1 MEELAP
7 RELIANQYPG
17 DEEAEHCVEKCCCKR
32 EAEAYPQRRQHARI
46 AENIPQARGAE
57 RRRAQDQDREGKK
70 DDEAEIGQRIGKR
83 DGNPGIALGRRKRER
98 IGCTSSSIRLM
109 RYPSLAVGFQ
119 DCVEDTAVSEV
130 LPLSLVQPPKY
141 WSMVTSL
148 MAGNRATILGCRRF
162 GLGRAD
168 NNSSR

>member
-7 RELIANQYPG
+7 RELVANQYPG

-70 DDEAEIGQRIGKR
+70 DDEAEIGQRIGER
-83 DGNPGIALGRRKRER
+83 DGKPRNCACAPKTRAPR
-98 IGCTSSSIRLM
+98 
-109 RYPSLAVGFQ
+109 VHFVVHQ
-119 DCVEDTAVSEV
+119 DRSDIH
-130 LPLSLVQPPKY
+130 P
-141 WSMVTSL
+141 
-148 MAGNRATILGCRRF
+148 
-162 GLGRAD
+162 
-168 NNSSR
+168 